1 MQIPVSRLIV
11 RVSPALYAGRVG
23 WQNRVAC
30 CSLLGPCRSAGRG
43 DELQIWLAVVG
54 ETSLKPPPACIP
66 QPASRFENASLKL
79 KWRCH
84 YRERFGRFRFRAYSS
99 MRRSYSRFVEAF
111 TSSRRLIFSTIRL
124 PSPCRINFRILIF
137 LTNWLTERL
146 GLHQQFA
153 WRATRLMRVLD
164 ERLVSTCIT
173 ASRPMGT
180 ESRSSCRHSQ
190 GFGCGWQSEMKCCT
204 PSIVRRGPQVAS
216 VRFHNG
222 AAD

>member
-11 RVSPALYAGRVG
+11 RVSPALYAGRAG

-30 CSLLGPCRSAGRG
+30 CSLLGPRRSAGRG

-54 ETSLKPPPACIP
+54 ETSLKTPPACIP

-79 KWRCH
+79 KWRYH

-124 PSPCRINFRILIF
+124 PSPCRINFRIPIF

-146 GLHQQFA
+146 GCTNSSRGA
-153 WRATRLMRVLD
+153 RLALCVYSMGVW
-164 ERLVSTCIT
+164 
-173 ASRPMGT
+173 SRPV
-180 ESRSSCRHSQ
+180 SQ
-190 GFGCGWQSEMKCCT
+190 RAGPWAPNHVPVAG
-204 PSIVRRGPQVAS
+204 IRRVSVA
-216 VRFHNG
+216 VG
-222 AAD
+222 KVK